1 MTENIECPIPENE
14 PQRLRA
20 LRSYVILDTEPEV
33 DFDTLT
39 RVAIQALSSPAGV
52 IGLMDADRL
61 WFKSQIGIGVP
72 QLDRKIAF
80 CAHAIMKPDEPLV
93 IEDLLCDPRF
103 VNNPLVTQVP
113 NLRFY
118 AGAPL
123 IDRNGYALGT
133 IAVVDTQPRLFNDE
147 QRALLSDLST
157 LVITA
162 LESRHRANQLS
173 HLAMTDYLTG
183 LANRGEF
190 ERTVNSEISHSKRTD
205 EPFSVLLMDLDDFKE
220 INDTYGHAAGD
231 EVLCEIGR
239 RMMEQVRTE
248 DLLARFGGDEFGA
261 FVRQE
266 SDDSI
271 EALAQRIINAVRK
284 PITLSTGE
292 KVNVGIS
299 IGIATFSD
307 TVDSLSTL
315 LGQADQALY
324 KAKHSNNPC
333 HGFRQQQNN

>member
-1 MTENIECPIPENE
+1 MTDTTECPIPENE
-14 PQRLRA
+14 ALRLRA
-20 LRSYVILDTEPEV
+20 LRSYDILDTEPEV

-39 RVAIQALSSPAGV
+39 RVAIQALTTPAGV
-52 IGLMDADRL
+52 IGLMDAERL

-80 CAHAIMKPDEPLV
+80 CAHAIMKPNEPLI
-93 IEDLLCDPRF
+93 IEDLVNDPRF
-103 VNNPLVTQVP
+103 QNNPLVTQAP

-123 IDRNGYALGT
+123 IDRDGFALGT
-133 IAVVDTQPRLFNDE
+133 IAVVDTQPRPFNDE
-147 QRALLSDLST
+147 QRALLTDLST

-162 LESRHRANQLS
+162 LESRHRANLLG

-183 LANRGEF
+183 LANRAEF
-190 ERTVNSEISHSKRTD
+190 ERTVNSEISHANRTG
-205 EPFSVLLMDLDDFKE
+205 EPFSVLFMDLDNFKV

-231 EVLCEIGR
+231 EVLIEVAQ

-271 EALAQRIINAVRK
+271 EALAHRIIEAVGK
-284 PITLSTGE
+284 PITLSTG
-292 KVNVGIS
+292 KTVNVGIS
-299 IGIATFSD
+299 IGITTYSEAI
-307 TVDSLSTL
+307 DSLTTL
-315 LGQADQALY
+315 LAQADQALY
-324 KAKHSNNPC
+324 AAKHSNDSMS
-333 HGFRQQQNN
+333 RLKAAAR

>member
-1 MTENIECPIPENE
+1 MIDNIERPIPENE
-14 PQRLRA
+14 ALRLRA
-20 LRSYVILDTEPEV
+20 LRSYDILDTEPEV

-39 RVAIQALSSPAGV
+39 RVAIQALATPAGV
-52 IGLMDADRL
+52 IGLMDAERL

-93 IEDLLCDPRF
+93 IEDLTNDPRF
-103 VNNPLVTQVP
+103 QNNPLVTQAP

-123 IDRNGYALGT
+123 IDRDGFALGT
-133 IAVVDTQPRLFNDE
+133 IAVVDTQPRPFNQE
-147 QRALLSDLST
+147 QRALLTDLST

-162 LESRHRANQLS
+162 LESRHRANLLGL
-173 HLAMTDYLTG
+173 LAMTDYLTG
-183 LANRGEF
+183 LANRAEF
-190 ERTVNSEISHSKRTD
+190 ERTVNSEISHAKRTG
-205 EPFSVLLMDLDDFKE
+205 EPFSVLFMDLDNFKA

-231 EVLCEIGR
+231 EVLIEVAE
-239 RMMEQVRTE
+239 RMIEQVRTE

-271 EALAQRIINAVRK
+271 EALAHRIIEAVRK
-284 PITLSTGE
+284 PITLSTG
-292 KVNVGIS
+292 KTVNVGIS
-299 IGIATFSD
+299 IGITTYSD
-307 TVDSLSTL
+307 SIDSLTTL
-315 LGQADQALY
+315 LAQADQALY
-324 KAKHSNNPC
+324 MAKHSNDSMS
-333 HGFRQQQNN
+333 RLRAAAR